1 MSTSHPPIGI
11 DLGTTNSVV
20 AVFEDGAPRLIPN
33 PLGDVLTP
41 SVVSL
46 DGDQVLVGEAAR
58 SRLSTHPRET
68 AATFKRAMGTETA
81 FRLARKTLR
90 AEELSALVL
99 RKLKEDAEADLGV
112 AIRDVVVSVPA
123 YFNQSQRQATM
134 AACALADL
142 NPVRLV
148 NEPTAAA
155 LAYGLQDKDG
165 ESQFLVFDLGGG
177 TFDVTVLEHFDGVM
191 EVKASSGDAFL
202 GGEDF
207 SESLAKAMADAM
219 GQPWAKLGRE
229 TQDQLRLQADTAK
242 RHLTGKEEYSA
253 QVKLDGTPRSLPVTR
268 ALFEEAAAPL
278 LKRLHRPIERCFYD
292 SGEGIAELDR
302 VILVGGATRMPMIR
316 QMVARQ
322 FKMLPEMMIDPDH
335 AVALGAAVQA
345 GLVAEDRA
353 LDDVVM
359 TDVSPFSVGIE
370 TATKLPSGNV
380 IGGFFQP
387 IIERNTP
394 LPASRERHFS
404 TMQDDQTQLRVDVY
418 QGEAP
423 KVSDNVHLG
432 QFMVSVPRAKA
443 GMEGMRVRITYD
455 PSGLIDVEGVASST
469 GVQAGIVIKEN
480 VTGLTE
486 EQIASRLAAMNS
498 LKMHPREDE
507 ENIAFLARIRRL
519 YEMASGDD
527 RSVLQRMLMEFE
539 GALEGQDGAVIMR
552 MRGDMASTLDAIDDY
567 YVS

>member
-1 MSTSHPPIGI
+1 MSTHPPIGI
-11 DLGTTNSVV
+11 DLGTTNSLI
-20 AVFEDGAPRLIPN
+20 AVFEDGAARLLPN
-33 PLGDVLTP
+33 ALGDVLTP

-46 DGDQVLVGEAAR
+46 AEGEVLVGAAAR
-58 SRLSTHPRET
+58 DRLATHPRDT
-68 AATFKRAMGTETA
+68 AAAFKRAMGTDTA
-81 FRLARKTLR
+81 FKLGAKTLR

-99 RKLKEDAEADLGV
+99 RKLKADAEAALGTDL
-112 AIRDVVVSVPA
+112 RDVVVSVPA

-134 AACALADL
+134 AACAIAEL
-142 NPVRLV
+142 NAVRLV

-155 LAYGLQDKDG
+155 LAYGLQDRGG

-207 SESLAKAMADAM
+207 TDALAKAMADTL
-219 GQPWAKLGRE
+219 GQPWAKLHRDV
-229 TQDQLRLQADTAK
+229 QDQLRFQADAAK
-242 RHLTGKEEYSA
+242 RQLSGMEAYEGR
-253 QVKLDGTPRSLPVTR
+253 VKVGSDHHDISVTR
-268 ALFEEAAAPL
+268 AMFSDAAVGL
-278 LKRLHRPIERCFYD
+278 VKRLHRPIERCFYD
-292 SGEGIAELDR
+292 SGEGIDALDR

-322 FKMLPEMMIDPDH
+322 FKMLPEMTIDPDH

-370 TATKLPSGNV
+370 TATKLPSGQV
-380 IGGFFQP
+380 LGGFFQP

-394 LPASRERHFS
+394 LPASRSRSFS
-404 TMQDDQTQLRVDVY
+404 SMDDNQTKLRVDVY

-423 KVSDNVHLG
+423 KVEDNVHLG
-432 QFMVSVPRAKA
+432 QFQLDIPKAKA
-443 GMEGMRVRITYD
+443 GMEGMTVRITYD
-455 PSGLIDVEGVASST
+455 PSGLIDVEATVQST
-469 GVQAGIVIKEN
+469 GKQAGIVIREN
-480 VTGLTE
+480 VSGLTE
-486 EQIASRLAAMNS
+486 EQIDINLRQMAT
-498 LKMHPREDE
+498 LKLHPREDE
-507 ENIAFLARIRRL
+507 ENVAFLARIRRL

-527 RSVLQRMLMEFE
+527 RSMVQALLIQFE
-539 GALEGQDGAVIMR
+539 AALEGQDPDTIAR
-552 MRGDMASTLDAIDDY
+552 LRGELGGTLDAIDDH

>member
-1 MSTSHPPIGI
+1 MAQPIIGI
-11 DLGTTNSVV
+11 DLGTTNSLI
-20 AVFEDGAPRLIPN
+20 AVFEDGAPRLLAN
-33 PLGDVLTP
+33 ALGHLLTP

-46 DGDQVLVGEAAR
+46 DGDKVLVGEAAR
-58 SRLSTHPRET
+58 DRQTTHPKDT
-68 AATFKRAMGTETA
+68 AAAFKRAMGTDTT
-81 FRLARKTLR
+81 FQLGRKKLR
-90 AEELSALVL
+90 AEELSSLVL
-99 RKLKEDAEADLGV
+99 RKLKDDAEAALGQT
-112 AIRDVVVSVPA
+112 IRDVVVSVPA
-123 YFNQSQRQATM
+123 YFNQGQRQATM
-134 AACALADL
+134 AACAMADL
-142 NPVRLV
+142 NAVRLV

-155 LAYGLQDKDG
+155 LAYGLQDRDG

-207 SESLAKAMADAM
+207 SEALAKAMADQI
-219 GQPWAKLGRE
+219 GTPWAKLSKD
-229 TQDQLRLQADTAK
+229 TQQQLRLQADVAK
-242 RHLTGKEEYSA
+242 RHLSGKDDFEA
-253 QVKLDGTPRSLPVTR
+253 RLKLDGAHHTLSLSR
-268 ALFEEAAAPL
+268 ADFETACAAL
-278 LKRLHRPIERCFYD
+278 IKRLHRPIERCFYD
-292 SGEGIAELDR
+292 TGLDTDALDR

-322 FKMLPEMMIDPDH
+322 FKRLPEMTIDPDH

-345 GLVAEDRA
+345 ALVAEDRA

-370 TATKLPSGNV
+370 TATKLKNGTV

-394 LPASRERHFS
+394 LPASRQSSFS
-404 TMQDDQTQLRVDVY
+404 TMDDNQTQLRVDIY

-432 QFMVSVPRAKA
+432 QFKLDVPKGKA
-443 GMEGMRVRITYD
+443 GHEGMFVRITYD
-455 PSGLIDVEGVASST
+455 PSGLIEVEATSITDGKK
-469 GVQAGIVIKEN
+469 AGLVIRDN
-480 VTGLTE
+480 VSNLTE
-486 EQIASRLAAMNS
+486 ADIAKRLKQMQAF
-498 LKMHPREDE
+498 KMHPREDE
-507 ENIAFLARIRRL
+507 ENTAFLARIRRL

-527 RSVLQRMLMEFE
+527 RHLLQGMLMEFE
-539 GALEGQDGAVIMR
+539 GALEGQDPAEISR
-552 MRGDMASTLDAIDDY
+552 MRGDMGETLDRIDDY